1 MPATRTRESRRYRA
15 SANRTTLGRMKP
27 VPPQIASLFAR
38 HAALS
43 GFSVRGT
50 DDVPDNCKRR
60 GDEDELFVGDLGV
73 SPALSDEQYARL
85 FEEVLAALSDVLC
98 EQPGAAESLRG
109 RTFARVLH

>member
-1 MPATRTRESRRYRA
+1 
-15 SANRTTLGRMKP
+15 MKP

-43 GFSVRGT
+43 GFSVRGA

-73 SPALSDEQYARL
+73 SPALSDDEYAEL
-85 FEEVLAALSDVLC
+85 FAEVLDALSDVLR
-98 EQPGAAESLRG
+98 EQPAESLRG